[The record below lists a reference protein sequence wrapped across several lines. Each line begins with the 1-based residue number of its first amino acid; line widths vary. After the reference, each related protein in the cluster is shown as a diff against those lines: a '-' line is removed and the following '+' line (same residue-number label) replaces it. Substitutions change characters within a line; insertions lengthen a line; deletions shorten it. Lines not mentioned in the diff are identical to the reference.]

1 MSSRR
6 RCRGAELGRKYMKK
20 SISVVTL
27 FPGASQCYAGQIR
40 ELFGDLVEVYSY
52 STSDQ
57 SVEKI
62 TRTDLYLVST
72 DAFKI
77 AEEESQYVPAD
88 GQVVEIYVGYSKEVI
103 RRLKEIPAGTRVL
116 FVNVTHQMAREAI
129 TQLEQSGV
137 NQLQFIPYGP
147 DVFTMEPTFG
157 DDVVP
162 ENVKLA
168 VTPDEMDFVPAGM
181 EQVINIGHR
190 PCTAN
195 TMIETALRLGLESVM
210 EEKKFQNY
218 IHSMASGNY
227 SFEQMFQ
234 RSRNLESQLDLLLE
248 ILDEGVIGVN
258 EKGKIFACNQKA
270 RVITG
275 MKIRMLLGRPAE
287 QIFPYIPFEKCIRE
301 QTQVLERLIRIN
313 AANINMTV
321 VPVMRGGRCI
331 GAFSTLQPLSEL
343 EKKQNELRSQLR
355 TKGYRAKYN
364 FEDVVGKSQAIEKT
378 KTILKSMA
386 QTESPILLIGETGTG
401 KEIFAHAVHLASS
414 RRDGPFVAINVAAM
428 PENLLESELFGYEEG
443 AFTGAKKGGR
453 PGLFEFA
460 HEGTLFLDEVE
471 GMSMAMQVKLLRVLQ
486 EREIMRVGGN
496 QIINVNVRIVA
507 ATNESLE
514 ERVEN
519 GSFRRD
525 LYYRLSTL
533 PVLIPPLRER
543 EGDIQLLLEH
553 FRRCAGGE
561 FSLSTEV
568 RQLLFRY
575 SWPGNIRELQNVV
588 EYLCF
593 TGEKVIKREDL
604 PVTFLRLAG
613 QEKPAVRNRD
623 SAKNDSRYSPA
634 FWFVLGLLYKAEK
647 EGHPAGREMILETAR
662 QQNVALSQKKI
673 RDILALMAQK
683 GFATVSRG
691 RGGSRITE
699 TGQKMWENNQ
709 ITK

>member
-1 MSSRR
+1 
-6 RCRGAELGRKYMKK
+6 MKK

-27 FPGASQCYAGQIR
+27 FPGAGQYYAGQIR

-52 STSDQ
+52 STSDR

-88 GQVVEIYVGYSKEVI
+88 GQVVEIYVGYSKDVI

-147 DVFTMEPTFG
+147 DVFTMEPTFW

-270 RVITG
+270 RAITG

-355 TKGYRAKYN
+355 TKGYRAK
-364 FEDVVGKSQAIEKT
+364 
-378 KTILKSMA
+378 
-386 QTESPILLIGETGTG
+386 
-401 KEIFAHAVHLASS
+401 
-414 RRDGPFVAINVAAM
+414 
-428 PENLLESELFGYEEG
+428 
-443 AFTGAKKGGR
+443 
-453 PGLFEFA
+453 
-460 HEGTLFLDEVE
+460 
-471 GMSMAMQVKLLRVLQ
+471 QVKLLRVLQ

-623 SAKNDSRYSPA
+623 LAKNDSRYSPA

>member
-1 MSSRR
+1 
-6 RCRGAELGRKYMKK
+6 
-20 SISVVTL
+20 
-27 FPGASQCYAGQIR
+27 
-40 ELFGDLVEVYSY
+40 
-52 STSDQ
+52 
-57 SVEKI
+57 
-62 TRTDLYLVST
+62 
-72 DAFKI
+72 
-77 AEEESQYVPAD
+77 
-88 GQVVEIYVGYSKEVI
+88 
-103 RRLKEIPAGTRVL
+103 
-116 FVNVTHQMAREAI
+116 
-129 TQLEQSGV
+129 
-137 NQLQFIPYGP
+137 
-147 DVFTMEPTFG
+147 
-157 DDVVP
+157 
-162 ENVKLA
+162 
-168 VTPDEMDFVPAGM
+168 
-181 EQVINIGHR
+181 
-190 PCTAN
+190 
-195 TMIETALRLGLESVM
+195 MIETALRLGLESVM

-378 KTILKSMA
+378 KTILKAGPKDRISHF
-386 QTESPILLIGETGTG
+386 LIGETRNWNQENFCSRSSSSLQPQRWPFCGHQCSRHAG
-401 KEIFAHAVHLASS
+401 KSS
-414 RRDGPFVAINVAAM
+414 GKRAFLVMRKV
-428 PENLLESELFGYEEG
+428 LLPGQKKSPS
-443 AFTGAKKGGR
+443 AFLQVT
-453 PGLFEFA
+453 

-623 SAKNDSRYSPA
+623 LAKNDSRYSPS

>member
-1 MSSRR
+1 
-6 RCRGAELGRKYMKK
+6 MKK

-27 FPGASQCYAGQIR
+27 FPGAGQYYAGQIR

-52 STSDQ
+52 STSDR

-88 GQVVEIYVGYSKEVI
+88 GQVVEIYVGYSKDVI

-147 DVFTMEPTFG
+147 DVFTMEPTFW

-168 VTPDEMDFVPAGM
+168 VTPAEMDFVPAGI

-428 PENLLESELFGYEEG
+428 PENLL
-443 AFTGAKKGGR
+443 
-453 PGLFEFA
+453 
-460 HEGTLFLDEVE
+460 
-471 GMSMAMQVKLLRVLQ
+471 RVLQ

-613 QEKPAVRNRD
+613 QEKSAVRNRD
-623 SAKNDSRYSPA
+623 LAKNDSRYSPV

>member
-1 MSSRR
+1 
-6 RCRGAELGRKYMKK
+6 MKK

-27 FPGASQCYAGQIR
+27 IPGASQCYAGQIR

-52 STSDQ
+52 STSDR

-88 GQVVEIYVGYSKEVI
+88 GQVVEIYVGYSKDVI
-103 RRLKEIPAGTRVL
+103 RRLKEIPAGTRAL

-147 DVFTMEPTFG
+147 DVFTMEPTFW
-157 DDVVP
+157 DDMVP
-162 ENVKLA
+162 ENVTLA
-168 VTPDEMDFVPAGM
+168 VTPAEMDFVPAGM
-181 EQVINIGHR
+181 EQVINIGYR
-190 PCTAN
+190 LCTAN

-275 MKIRMLLGRPAE
+275 MKIRMLLGRLAE

-355 TKGYRAKYN
+355 AKGYRAKYN
-364 FEDVVGKSQAIEKT
+364 FEDVVGKSQVIE
-378 KTILKSMA
+378 
-386 QTESPILLIGETGTG
+386 
-401 KEIFAHAVHLASS
+401 
-414 RRDGPFVAINVAAM
+414 
-428 PENLLESELFGYEEG
+428 
-443 AFTGAKKGGR
+443 
-453 PGLFEFA
+453 
-460 HEGTLFLDEVE
+460 
-471 GMSMAMQVKLLRVLQ
+471 
-486 EREIMRVGGN
+486 
-496 QIINVNVRIVA
+496 
-507 ATNESLE
+507 
-514 ERVEN
+514 
-519 GSFRRD
+519 
-525 LYYRLSTL
+525 
-533 PVLIPPLRER
+533 
-543 EGDIQLLLEH
+543 
-553 FRRCAGGE
+553 
-561 FSLSTEV
+561 
-568 RQLLFRY
+568 
-575 SWPGNIRELQNVV
+575 
-588 EYLCF
+588 
-593 TGEKVIKREDL
+593 
-604 PVTFLRLAG
+604 
-613 QEKPAVRNRD
+613 
-623 SAKNDSRYSPA
+623 
-634 FWFVLGLLYKAEK
+634 
-647 EGHPAGREMILETAR
+647 
-662 QQNVALSQKKI
+662 
-673 RDILALMAQK
+673 
-683 GFATVSRG
+683 
-691 RGGSRITE
+691 
-699 TGQKMWENNQ
+699 
-709 ITK
+709 

>member
-1 MSSRR
+1 MRT
-6 RCRGAELGRKYMKK
+6 GADAGSAEVGGKYMKK

-27 FPGASQCYAGQIR
+27 FPGAGQYYAGQIR

-52 STSDQ
+52 STSDR

-88 GQVVEIYVGYSKEVI
+88 GQVVEIYVGYSKDVI

-147 DVFTMEPTFG
+147 DVFTMEPTFW

-428 PENLLESELFGYEEG
+428 
-443 AFTGAKKGGR
+443 
-453 PGLFEFA
+453 
-460 HEGTLFLDEVE
+460 
-471 GMSMAMQVKLLRVLQ
+471 QVKLLRVLQ

-568 RQLLFRY
+568 RQLLFCY

-623 SAKNDSRYSPA
+623 LAKIDSRYSPA

-647 EGHPAGREMILETAR
+647 EGHPAGREMILEAAR